1 MPETLL
7 RRINSLNKVLAKV
20 MAIVLLLATGA
31 SPLFYIGVIFLATQC
46 AFRKLLP

>member
-7 RRINSLNKVLAKV
+7 RRINSLNKVLANM

-31 SPLFYIGVIFLATQC
+31 SLFFNIGMIFLATQSAC
-46 AFRKLLP
+46 RKLPP